1 MNLWQRITAGVSAG
15 VKSFIDVVTGRTP
28 ESESEPQPEPEPQPD
43 PRIEKLKAE
52 NRYVI
57 NQANAKYDELISQD
71 LQNYSNAFE
80 HAKNSGGRF
89 DIEDLD
95 SEVDILREV
104 LRATEFI
111 NDPTSDVDMASY
123 KKRIEF
129 GKQTAED
136 ANYFGY
142 DIYNTRNQDNP
153 DIIAKFWQAVDR
165 VREEDNIGARL
176 KAIEYDRD
184 AVYGYAFGI
193 WAESNFDQ
201 KVLRDTLEDF
211 LQEQDRIHSKSY
223 NATAGTASFERN
235 EDTIYR
241 PKEDARFDRR
251 EGDWL

>member
-1 MNLWQRITAGVSAG
+1 MNLWERIAAGASAA
-15 VKSFIDVVTGRTP
+15 VKSFIDAVTGRT
-28 ESESEPQPEPEPQPD
+28 SEPEPQPQPQPEPQPD
-43 PRIEKLKAE
+43 PRIEKLKAV

-71 LQNYSNAFE
+71 LEKYSSAFE
-80 HAKNSGGRF
+80 RAENSGGRF

-111 NDPTSDVDMASY
+111 NDPTSDTDMASY

-142 DIYNTRNQDNP
+142 DIYNTRNQNNP
-153 DIIAKFWQAVDR
+153 DIIGKFWQAVDR
-165 VREEDNIGARL
+165 VREENDIGARL
-176 KAIEYDRD
+176 KAIEYDKD
-184 AVYGYAFGI
+184 AVYGYAFGV

-211 LQEQDRIHSKSY
+211 LQEQDRIHTKSY
-223 NATAGTASFERN
+223 NATAGTATFERN
-235 EDTIYR
+235 DDTIYR
-241 PKEDARFDRR
+241 PKEDSHFMRQ
-251 EGDWL
+251 EGDFT